1 MADSTTSTPP
11 PRRRLTVES
20 NFHPHD
26 FRHVLPPFQFELK
39 WVVVGGGS
47 GRIAFQS
54 AIFIC
59 SSLLLS
65 WAELLRY
72 QNQTI
77 EPPLVVV
84 IVVKKYNLIQFAPN
98 DALFYCCWVCGGFLL
113 EWKRPALSSHAGCS
127 FVPRRDVGRA
137 ERFIT
142 PRKVMIR
149 EIFFQCCVKTPFE
162 RRLKFN

>member
-1 MADSTTSTPP
+1 MELHCSEFQRAYHHHPMPRRWQEGNRGGGIIMADSTTSTPP
-11 PRRRLTVES
+11 PRRRFTVES

-59 SSLLLS
+59 PSLLLS

-72 QNQTI
+72 QNRTI
-77 EPPLVVV
+77 EPPLIVV
-84 IVVKKYNLIQFAPN
+84 VVKKYNLIQFAPN
-98 DALFYCCWVCGGFLL
+98 DTLFWFVGGKARVFLL
-113 EWKRPALSSHAGCS
+113 E
-127 FVPRRDVGRA
+127 
-137 ERFIT
+137 
-142 PRKVMIR
+142 
-149 EIFFQCCVKTPFE
+149 
-162 RRLKFN
+162 